1 MYISLITLVNH
12 EEWRKPGWQWESI
25 QGRERR
31 LWKEKLIFFIKNLLM
46 YYLCK
51 KQSEGILDQVLRAQ
65 KHSICIHSITLVA
78 TMFSENQPLF
88 SEMLNSSG
96 PGVWKKQRNKPIYP
110 CCLLLVSSLTFLWFP
125 SFLWSLLPSQL
136 V

>member
-1 MYISLITLVNH
+1 M
-12 EEWRKPGWQWESI
+12 EEAWLAMGEHTGQREKAVKRKTV
-25 QGRERR
+25 
-31 LWKEKLIFFIKNLLM
+31 IFFIKNLLM

-96 PGVWKKQRNKPIYP
+96 PGV
-110 CCLLLVSSLTFLWFP
+110 
-125 SFLWSLLPSQL
+125 
-136 V
+136 